1 MPTPGVARKELQ
13 EKPAFRLSDG
23 TMPANAEQSYRKAR
37 YKSVVPRSLLD
48 LPPLCYKEPSGP
60 LVAST
65 GFRAL
70 LLDGPIALS
79 KEVYVEQGV
88 SFCTPSLRY
97 V

>member
-1 MPTPGVARKELQ
+1 
-13 EKPAFRLSDG
+13 
-23 TMPANAEQSYRKAR
+23 MPADAEQSYRKAR
-37 YKSVVPRSLLD
+37 YKSVVPRSLLRSAAS
-48 LPPLCYKEPSGP
+48 LLREPSGP